1 LKVEYCPRC
10 GQSGYLEMSCKKHNE
25 TEYCYWRVVHYYKEG
40 SKRRKRV
47 CYLGPVNRE
56 YLYVERVHRLGLT
69 SILHQDT
76 AVVVHNAVS
85 SFIDRVRNRAK
96 KKNADIAKLIR
107 DVEKL
112 KELLDKL
119 KSELALL
126 QTELEKVEQQ

>member
-1 LKVEYCPRC
+1 MKVDYCPKC
-10 GQSGYLEMSCKKHNE
+10 GQVGYLEVTCKKHNDK
-25 TEYCYWRVVHYYKEG
+25 EYCYYRVVHYYYYSG
-40 SKRRKRV
+40 GRRKRT

-56 YLYVERVHRLGLT
+56 YIYVEKVHKLGLT
-69 SILHQDT
+69 NLLHQDVI
-76 AVVVHNAVS
+76 AIVHNAVS

-119 KSELALL
+119 KSELATLL
-126 QTELEKVEQQ
+126 EELKSGVEQ